1 MKLLQIAKLP
11 RARAFKRKAEL
22 AWTGQHKEKKWR
34 DLSWCMEDFPAHGFG
49 CH

>member
-1 MKLLQIAKLP
+1 MSDESAPATQSLP
-11 RARAFKRKAEL
+11 VYPAEL
-22 AWTGQHKEKKWR
+22 IGLANIKENKWR